1 MRSCDGCTKC
11 CDGWLWGEAHGH
23 KFYKGRPCHFI
34 GPNGCTIYDKRP
46 ESPCRTFRCEWLINE
61 DIPAW
66 MKPDKINAIIVK
78 RTEDNKEYY
87 EINEAGSTLDVRV
100 LSWFMMEM
108 FKENATV
115 KSIKWEIEGGWNQV
129 WMGNK

>member
-1 MRSCDGCTKC
+1 MRTCDGCTKC

-34 GPNGCTIYDKRP
+34 GPKGCTIYDSRP

-66 MKPDKINAIIVK
+66 MKPDKINAIIVR
-78 RTEDNKEYY
+78 RTRDDNREYF
-87 EINEAGSTLDVRV
+87 EINEAGATLDVRV
-100 LSWFMMEM
+100 LSWFTSKIFE
-108 FKENATV
+108 KDSTI
-115 KSIKWEIEGGWNQV
+115 KSIRWEVEGGWNQV
-129 WMGNK
+129 WIE